1 MDKAVDI
8 VDKAV
13 DMVYKVVVM
22 VEVGQELVHLH
33 LLVHL
38 LDHLQVVI
46 LDNKLVISQIMDIME
61 ATVVIQEVE
70 EHKLQKLLKL

>member
-1 MDKAVDI
+1 M

-22 VEVGQELVHLH
+22 VEVGQEPVH
-33 LLVHL
+33 LLV

-46 LDNKLVISQIMDIME
+46 LDNKLDGSQIMDLME
-61 ATVVIQEVE
+61 VAIQAAVV
-70 EHKLQKLLKL
+70 HKLQKLLKL